1 MKQFTYLNEHLKTDI
16 APSTTHGI
24 GTFALRDL
32 KVGEDVFIRWEG
44 ETNSYV
50 VSDEEFDT
58 LPESSKFLILKSY
71 ENRNEFPFKWF
82 RLFKD
87 SYFNLS
93 NPWAYVNTKETN
105 GNIDSVTKKVI
116 KPIKQGE
123 ELFGTYN
130 LKNTILK

>member
-1 MKQFTYLNEHLKTDI
+1 MKPFTYLNEHLKTDI
-16 APSTTHGI
+16 APSSTHGI

-32 KVGEDVFIRWEG
+32 NVGEDVFIRWDG
-44 ETNSYV
+44 QTNSYI
-50 VSDEEFDT
+50 VSVEEFDT

-71 ENRNEFPFKWF
+71 ENRNEYPFIWF

-93 NPWAYVNTKETN
+93 NPWAYVNTKETD
-105 GNIDSVTKKVI
+105 GNVDSVTKKVI

-130 LKNTILK
+130 LKSTILK

>member
-1 MKQFTYLNEHLKTDI
+1 MKQFTYLNEYLKTDI
-16 APSTTHGI
+16 APSSTHGI

-32 KVGEDVFIRWEG
+32 KVGEDVFIRWKG
-44 ETNSYV
+44 ETKSYI
-50 VSDEEFDT
+50 VSNDEFDT

-71 ENRNEFPFKWF
+71 ENRNEYPFIWF

-93 NPWAYVNTKETN
+93 NPWAYVNTKETD

-130 LKNTILK
+130 LENTILK

>member
-1 MKQFTYLNEHLKTDI
+1 MNPFIYLHEHLKTDI
-16 APSTTHGI
+16 APSPIHGI

-32 KVGEDVFIRWEG
+32 NVGEDVFIKWYG
-44 ETNSYV
+44 ETNSYII
-50 VSDEEFDT
+50 SEGEFDT

-71 ENRNEFPFKWF
+71 ENTNEHPFIWF
-82 RLFKD
+82 RLFND

-93 NPWAYVNTKETN
+93 NPWAYVNTKETD
-105 GNIDSVTKKVI
+105 GNVDSVTKKVK

>member
-1 MKQFTYLNEHLKTDI
+1 MKPFTYLNECLKTDI
-16 APSTTHGI
+16 APSPTHGI

-32 KVGEDVFIRWEG
+32 EVGEDVFIRWGG
-44 ETNSYV
+44 ETKSYI
-50 VSDEEFDT
+50 VSEDEFNI
-58 LPESSKFLILKSY
+58 LPDSSKFLILKSY
-71 ENRNEFPFKWF
+71 ENRKEYPFIWF

-93 NPWAYVNTKETN
+93 NPWAYVNTKEED
-105 GNIDSVTKKVI
+105 GNVDSVTKKII

>member
-1 MKQFTYLNEHLKTDI
+1 MKPFTYLNEFLKTDI
-16 APSTTHGI
+16 APSSTHGI

-32 KVGEDVFIRWEG
+32 KVGEDVFIRWNG
-44 ETNSYV
+44 ESKVYILPK
-50 VSDEEFDT
+50 DEFNT
-58 LPESSKFLILKSY
+58 LSESSKFLVLKSY
-71 ENRNEFPFKWF
+71 ENKEQYPYIWF
-82 RLFKD
+82 RLFRD

-93 NPWAYVNTKETN
+93 NPWAYVNTKEN
-105 GNIDSVTKKVI
+105 EGNIDSVTKKVI

>member
-1 MKQFTYLNEHLKTDI
+1 MKPFTYLNECLKTDI

-24 GTFALRDL
+24 GTFALREL
-32 KVGEDVFIRWEG
+32 EVGEDVFIRWNG
-44 ETNSYV
+44 ETKSYI
-50 VSDEEFDT
+50 VSNDEFDT

-71 ENRNEFPFKWF
+71 ENKNEYPFIWF

-93 NPWAYVNTKETN
+93 NPWAYVNTKEEN
-105 GNIDSVTKKVI
+105 GNVDSLTKKVI
-116 KPIKQGE
+116 TPIKKGE

-130 LKNTILK
+130 LENTILK